1 MTTLKK
7 ALAEETAVSCLVVGT
22 ESSEILV
29 LDPEAFTIL
38 EKVYFLIF
46 LKFCFAFFSYPS
58 IIFIYF
64 THRT

>member
-7 ALAEETAVSCLVVGT
+7 SLAEETGVSCLVVGT

-38 EKVYFLIF
+38 DKVCCIHVYIE
-46 LKFCFAFFSYPS
+46 CF
-58 IIFIYF
+58 
-64 THRT
+64 